1 MGPTYL
7 VLIVESAL
15 ESPDARTTLVY
26 RGDDEARAREL
37 YDYAV
42 GRGLTGCAVY
52 LTTVRAEAR
61 LS

>member
-7 VLIVESAL
+7 VLLVEGDGSSAK
-15 ESPDARTTLVY
+15 TTLVY
-26 RGDDEARAREL
+26 RGDDEENARSL
-37 YDYAV
+37 YDYARS
-42 GRGLTGCAVY
+42 RGLTGCTVY

>member
-7 VLIVESAL
+7 VLLVEGELKSGAK
-15 ESPDARTTLVY
+15 TTLAHV
-26 RGDDEARAREL
+26 GDDEAKAREL

-42 GRGLTGCAVY
+42 GRGLTGCTVY
-52 LTTVRAEAR
+52 LTTVRAEAK